1 MQRPPPAR
9 MPTGRPWRWRTM
21 TDLHSEYLGLRL
33 RSPIVASAGPYTGDL
48 DRLAELEQ
56 AGVAAVV
63 LPSLFEEQIE
73 HETTEI
79 DRLFTVH
86 AESFGEA
93 LSFLPEIDNYN
104 SGVDAYLDLV
114 EAAKRRVDV
123 PVIASLNGTNIGGWV
138 KYARLLEEAGADAVE
153 LNLYTVAA
161 DPSIDGATLEAEHLE
176 LVALVAEEVSVPV
189 AVKISP
195 YYSSL
200 SAFVIG
206 VQQSGAAG
214 VVMFNRF
221 YSPDLD
227 LETLEVA
234 PRIALSSPEELRLP
248 LRWVGILR
256 EYLTISMAASTGV
269 HTGFD
274 AAKLILAGAD
284 VTMTTSLLRNGPHHV
299 RTIEQQLVDWMEEHE
314 YESVGQMRG
323 AVASDA
329 TADPTAYERANY
341 IGNIATYTSRFIGTG
356 DVPLARH
363 PGAYGTP
370 RPQPT

>member
-1 MQRPPPAR
+1 
-9 MPTGRPWRWRTM
+9 M

-206 VQQSGAAG
+206 IQQAGAAG

-227 LETLEVA
+227 LETLEVE

-284 VTMTTSLLRNGPHHV
+284 VTMTTSSVLRNGPHHV
-299 RTIEQQLVDWMEEHE
+299 RTIEQQLVDWLEEHE
-314 YESVGQMRG
+314 YDSVEQMRG

-329 TADPTAYERANY
+329 SADPTAYERANY

-363 PGAYGTP
+363 PRTFGSFDPSGTSDSTGTP
-370 RPQPT
+370 RPEPA